1 MKMIDD
7 LERGGTD
14 QTVLLILQYNWHA
27 RRIIAFVDLNATIL
41 PLKRCNKKQKQEK
54 KRKKM
59 TGKKHRF
66 LIHPSVHKN
75 NIDGRLS
82 FVLFEL

>member
-54 KRKKM
+54 KKK
-59 TGKKHRF
+59 
-66 LIHPSVHKN
+66 N
-75 NIDGRLS
+75 ENDG
-82 FVLFEL
+82 EKA

>member
-27 RRIIAFVDLNATIL
+27 RRIIAFVDFNATIL

-54 KRKKM
+54 K
-59 TGKKHRF
+59 
-66 LIHPSVHKN
+66 
-75 NIDGRLS
+75 
-82 FVLFEL
+82 E

>member
-27 RRIIAFVDLNATIL
+27 RRIIVFVDLNATIL
-41 PLKRCNKKQKQEK
+41 PLKRCNKKQKQENK
-54 KRKKM
+54 K
-59 TGKKHRF
+59 
-66 LIHPSVHKN
+66 N
-75 NIDGRLS
+75 ENDG
-82 FVLFEL
+82 EKA

>member
-54 KRKKM
+54 KK
-59 TGKKHRF
+59 
-66 LIHPSVHKN
+66 
-75 NIDGRLS
+75 
-82 FVLFEL
+82 E